1 MIGVPKILAVTAA
14 SSAILAAAAWSSGA
28 AGCAIPTT
36 MSVEMPNA
44 TEIVP
49 RQQVQGPRIQQ
60 KHRVTTSR
68 AGAPP
73 AAGPKLNC
81 AACIGMMPAFESH
94 ELMPFVPMAEG
105 SFRLHVIDAPADQPA
120 RQEDSQNGDA
130 R

>member
-14 SSAILAAAAWSSGA
+14 SSAILAAAVWNSGA
-28 AGCAIPTT
+28 AACAIPTT

-49 RQQVQGPRIQQ
+49 RQKVQAPRIQQ
-60 KHRVTTSR
+60 RHRATTSR
-68 AGAPP
+68 AGAAP

-94 ELMPFVPMAEG
+94 ELMPFVPLAEG
-105 SFRLHVIDAPADQPA
+105 SFRLRVIDAPADQPA
-120 RQEDSQNGDA
+120 RQEDSQDGDA